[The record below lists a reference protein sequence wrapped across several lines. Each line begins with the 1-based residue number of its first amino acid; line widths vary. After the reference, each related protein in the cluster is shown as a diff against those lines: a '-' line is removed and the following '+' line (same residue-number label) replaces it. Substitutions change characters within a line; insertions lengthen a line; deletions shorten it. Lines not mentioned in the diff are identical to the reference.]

1 MPTVSVHE
9 QALGLARRIAAGHT
23 PGAAELQFIAALQ
36 DGHVQH
42 LLEGIALLRE
52 TVAPQDVHL
61 CTICNIKSGLCTEDC
76 RFCAQARGST
86 AEICTYPLLDVPE
99 MERFLAENSKPP
111 IDRCSLVSAG
121 RRASARE
128 VAAIV
133 EALAASPKHAPHFC
147 ASLGLLG
154 EVDLRRL
161 AEAGLTRYHCNLE
174 TARSHFSSVVSTH
187 SYDDKL
193 ATIEAARRAGLSL
206 CVGGLFGMGETDDQ
220 ILELALALQSI
231 QPAAIPVNFLV
242 RVPGT
247 PFANLAVLSPARCL
261 KIVALLRFALPRTD
275 ILICGGRAQLLRD
288 WQPQLFAAGASGIMT
303 GNYLT
308 TSGCAQQDDLALLRR
323 IGLSPRR
330 QPT

>member
-1 MPTVSVHE
+1 MTTASVRE
-9 QALGLARRIAAGHT
+9 QALGLAHRIAAGQI
-23 PGAAELQFIAALQ
+23 PEPAALRFIATLPDERVENLFQ
-36 DGHVQH
+36 GT
-42 LLEGIALLRE
+42 ALLRK
-52 TVAPQDVHL
+52 TVAPQGVHL
-61 CTICNIKSGLCTEDC
+61 CTICNVKSGLCTEDC
-76 RFCAQARGST
+76 RFCAQARGSS
-86 AEICTYPLLDVPE
+86 AEIRTYPLLDVPQ
-99 MERFLAENSKPP
+99 MRRFLDENSTPP

-128 VAAIV
+128 VATIV
-133 EALAASPKHAPHFC
+133 EALAASPERAPRFC

-187 SYDDKL
+187 SYEDKL
-193 ATIEAARRAGLSL
+193 TTIAAARRAGLSL

-220 ILELALALQSI
+220 LLELALALRSL
-231 QPAAIPVNFLV
+231 QPDAIPVNFLV

-247 PFANLAVLSPARCL
+247 PFGSLTDLSPVRCV
-261 KIVALLRFALPRTD
+261 KIVALLRFALPHKD

-308 TSGCAQQDDLALLRR
+308 TSGCALEDDLALLRR
-323 IGLSPRR
+323 IGRSPRR
-330 QPT
+330 PPT